1 MCHRA
6 LHDLAWHFLPTSP
19 IPCPHSLDFSHMDL
33 LPIPQAILSQGF
45 LPAPQFRSEFLPKHL
60 STAVHM
66 SLYLRGPTWLLVTK
80 WLTTITE
87 ISSHTCSIS
96 QTKAHQYLISNILY
110 TFFMLVLYIPL
121 HQSSSFMYFCFLLCL
136 CQIKTV
142 WYNLMFSIY
151 CVGWMY
157 ASLSDFSAMEEL
169 TEESTLDHGLT
180 CCWLERKWN
189 RTLTTKRNIMG
200 TRSNIIFFF
209 PMGFIY
215 QLYHH
220 VPSRLG
226 HCLGFDSW

>member
-45 LPAPQFRSEFLPKHL
+45 CQPLSSDCSSLNTCQLLFTCHCTWEAPPGYSSQSGLPQSLRFLPTPVLFPKLKHI
-60 STAVHM
+60 SIW
-66 SLYLRGPTWLLVTK
+66 YLTFYILFLC
-80 WLTTITE
+80 LFC
-87 ISSHTCSIS
+87 IS
-96 QTKAHQYLISNILY
+96 
-110 TFFMLVLYIPL
+110 L

-136 CQIKTV
+136 CQIKRV

-189 RTLTTKRNIMG
+189 RTLTIQRENTWAPGQISSSSSSPRDYLSVI
-200 TRSNIIFFF
+200 SSC
-209 PMGFIY
+209 P
-215 QLYHH
+215 
-220 VPSRLG
+220 
-226 HCLGFDSW
+226 W